1 MNIAKLAFDFD
12 DRFKDVFTNNV
23 KTVNSISVEKDVVY
37 DDALPDVCTLD
48 IYCPPLKGREKYPV
62 LVDVHG
68 GGWITGDKHWRR
80 GLNRAFADMGLCVI
94 SPNYGLSPRFKYPE
108 CVKHLF
114 ACFKWICDH
123 AEERRL
129 DLDNVL
135 ITGDSAGGQLACLV
149 LAIQNNAEVKARIG
163 AVDSPLRFK
172 GGMLVCGAYDPDSM
186 AKNILSNKL
195 FLEMTGYGR
204 KHLREFKDYDLINP
218 VNFVD

>member
-80 GLNRAFADMGLCVI
+80 GLA
-94 SPNYGLSPRFKYPE
+94 
-108 CVKHLF
+108 
-114 ACFKWICDH
+114 
-123 AEERRL
+123 
-129 DLDNVL
+129 
-135 ITGDSAGGQLACLV
+135 
-149 LAIQNNAEVKARIG
+149 
-163 AVDSPLRFK
+163 
-172 GGMLVCGAYDPDSM
+172 
-186 AKNILSNKL
+186 
-195 FLEMTGYGR
+195 
-204 KHLREFKDYDLINP
+204 
-218 VNFVD
+218 